1 MCLSEKAVSKPSMGL
16 KDENNNTIET
26 IEPTVV
32 DTVIDN
38 GVKKKKNSLL
48 EASFEPT
55 SPIYAEKDKGLSFS
69 LPSIK
74 QGKKKHDHM
83 ETFNPIVTSKQ
94 ILEDCNCVNKPNT
107 KVKQLRRGEG
117 KLISTGSRSI
127 KEVYSYIFNK
137 SQ

>member
-1 MCLSEKAVSKPSMGL
+1 ML
-16 KDENNNTIET
+16 KEDINNTLET
-26 IEPTVV
+26 GEQTIT
-32 DTVIDN
+32 DAVIDTTN
-38 GVKKKKNSLL
+38 VKKGPIQKNKQASVL

-55 SPIYAEKDKGLSFS
+55 SPISPKANSFS

-74 QGKKKHDHM
+74 PGKKKHDHL

-94 ILEDCNCVNKPNT
+94 ILEDCNCVFKPNE
-107 KVKQLRRGEG
+107 KVSRLKKGEG
-117 KLISTGSRSI
+117 KLISTGERSI